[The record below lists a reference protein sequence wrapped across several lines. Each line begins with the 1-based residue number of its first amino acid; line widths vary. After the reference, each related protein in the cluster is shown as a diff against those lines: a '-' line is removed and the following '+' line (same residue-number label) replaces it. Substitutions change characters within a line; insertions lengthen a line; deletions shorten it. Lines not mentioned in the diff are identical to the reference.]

1 MSDFKINPAIILLQK
16 AFRSNIKNGELI
28 TFACPCCGGRASGG
42 RNAKNGKLYAY
53 CGECGTS
60 AQE

>member
-1 MSDFKINPAIILLQK
+1 MSDFKINPAILLLQR
-16 AFRSNIKNGELI
+16 AANSDIKRGELI
-28 TFACPCCGGRASGG
+28 TLTCPYCSGQASGG